1 MSTRF
6 HILAVS
12 LLSLM
17 LFKGCDKAPKYA
29 KPAVPTP
36 PSYKEITPADF
47 KETDNWKFARP
58 KDDVI
63 RGKWWEMFG
72 DPQLNALE
80 ERVDISNQ
88 SIALADANFRA
99 ARAVVKE
106 SRSQYFPTVTTS
118 PSIIVSRLSSR
129 VTQSNISGG
138 RTVTDYSLPFDAS
151 WEPDLWGRIRNT
163 VSASASEAQA
173 TAADLENVR
182 LSVQAE
188 LAFDYY
194 ELRSLDAQKQLFDST
209 VVAYKQ
215 ELDLTQVRFQ
225 TGIASDEDVAQAET
239 QLETAQAQATDLGIQ
254 RAQLEHAIALLTGQ
268 PASTFSLSIAAWE
281 AEPPPI
287 PIGLPSQLLERRPD
301 VAASERRVAEA
312 NAEIGVTKAAFFP
325 ALTLN
330 GAAGFASTA
339 LTSWFSWPARFF
351 SLGPTL
357 SQTLFDKGKRS
368 AVNEQAHA
376 EYDGTVANYRQTVL
390 TAFQEVEDNL
400 AALRILSHELEQ
412 QDAAV
417 KSSERTLSLANERY
431 KTGIDSYLNVITA
444 QTTLLTNQRTALN
457 LRMQQITAS
466 VELIKALG
474 GGWNASQLPTP
485 KELTAKTPR
494 PATRNPP
501 ANPTPTPQPTPEI
514 PSPPPTPSRLT
525 GLCLKGQNAG
535 TWQWGFS
542 LMPQRGYGFQPRVA
556 ASATLGTSEKRNF
569 NRNAVATVFQ
579 REMPKADAT
588 ALRLRTRSLSLP
600 RVAEAATLG
609 WRPMPRWGITE
620 NLS

>member
-1 MSTRF
+1 MHF
-6 HILAVS
+6 KILAVS
-12 LLSLM
+12 LLGLL

-29 KPAVPTP
+29 KPTAQTP
-36 PSYKEITPADF
+36 PSYKEITPENF

-63 RGKWWEMFG
+63 RGKWWEMFN

-80 ERVDISNQ
+80 EQVNISNQ
-88 SIALADANFRA
+88 NIALADANFRA

-118 PSIIVSRLSSR
+118 PSIVVSRSSSR
-129 VTQSNISGG
+129 MTQSNISAGHV
-138 RTVTDYSLPFDAS
+138 VTDYSLPFDAS

-194 ELRSLDAQKQLFDST
+194 ELRSIDAQKQLLDST
-209 VVAYKQ
+209 VVAYQ
-215 ELDLTQVRFQ
+215 QNLDLTRVRFQ
-225 TGIASDEDVAQAET
+225 TGIASDEDVAQAES
-239 QLETAQAQATDLGIQ
+239 QLETTQAQATDLGIQ
-254 RAQLEHAIALLTGQ
+254 RAELEHAIALLTGQ
-268 PASTFSLSIAAWE
+268 PASTFSLSVTPLK

-287 PIGLPSQLLERRPD
+287 PVGLPSQLLERRPD
-301 VAASERRVAEA
+301 IAASERRVAAA
-312 NAEIGVTKAAFFP
+312 NAQIGVTKAAFFP
-325 ALTLN
+325 ALALN
-330 GAAGFASTA
+330 AAAGLESTSFAS
-339 LTSWFSWPARFF
+339 WFTWPARFF
-351 SLGPTL
+351 SVGPAL
-357 SQTLFDKGKRS
+357 AQTLFDKGKR
-368 AVNEQAHA
+368 AAATEEARA

-400 AALRILSHELEQ
+400 AALRILSRELEQ

-444 QTTLLTNQRTALN
+444 QTTLLTNQRTAVN

-485 KELTAKTPR
+485 KELTSKNPL
-494 PATRNPP
+494 PAVKNPVSK
-501 ANPTPTPQPTPEI
+501 PTPTPQPTPE
-514 PSPPPTPSRLT
+514 PTPSPLT
-525 GLCLKGQNAG
+525 VQ
-535 TWQWGFS
+535 TS
-542 LMPQRGYGFQPRVA
+542 PA
-556 ASATLGTSEKRNF
+556 AS
-569 NRNAVATVFQ
+569 V
-579 REMPKADAT
+579 
-588 ALRLRTRSLSLP
+588 LSMIGNDGM
-600 RVAEAATLG
+600 AARG
-609 WRPMPRWGITE
+609 SYGA
-620 NLS
+620 